1 MENIVSNI
9 ICTTFENEVKRWQTK
24 NEKQFAMMVSFSL
37 SLDYDKEEGYR
48 HLDILIYGPM
58 NYVGVLVRERWTII
72 PIDELDGEDSLK
84 PGCDYREGDSGWLF
98 ASYHDSCWTSDGV
111 QRTIYKNRDRIN
123 CLSTGLGEWYK
134 KIEMTPELLETFHNI
149 TTNLRT
155 QDYHYEV
162 GKNVLK
168 FDKPSKS

>member
-9 ICTTFENEVKRWQTK
+9 ICITFENEIKRWQTK
-24 NEKQFAMMVSFSL
+24 NEKQYAMMVSFAL
-37 SLDYDKEEGYR
+37 SLDYDKEDGYR

-58 NYVGVLVRERWTII
+58 NYVTVLVRERWTII
-72 PIDELDGEDSLK
+72 PIDELDGDDSLK
-84 PGCDYREGDSGWLF
+84 PGCDYREGDSGWFL
-98 ASYHDSCWTSDGV
+98 AAYHDSCWTSDGV
-111 QRTIYKNRDRIN
+111 QSTIYKNRDRIN

-134 KIEMTPELLETFHNI
+134 KIEMTPELLGMVHNI

-155 QDYHYEV
+155 QHYYEV

-168 FDKPSKS
+168 F